1 MQLTNEQQD
10 MLEGKHGNAVKKS
23 MEILVALGNI
33 FGAEKLIPVKSV
45 QISGVSYDN
54 LGDAGLEFLNTMSE
68 DGKVRVKTT
77 LNPAGMDMENW
88 EAQGIDPEFARKQK
102 MVIDAFEKMGV
113 ETTCTCTPYFIGNK
127 PEFGDHIAWGESS
140 AVTYSNSVIGS
151 KTNREGGPSTI
162 AAALTGFTPEYGLH
176 LEKNR
181 QAQFVAE
188 VEAKVDNPM
197 LFGALGNVVGKI
209 AKGRIPLIR
218 GIDKA
223 TTEDLK
229 SLSASIVTYG
239 SAPMFHMEGITPNK
253 TEIPEEKVNITQEQ
267 IVDAI
272 KGMTDTDDVE
282 FIFIGCPHCT
292 LEELEKISKLL
303 EGKKVNKEMWIGVA
317 RPIKKIA
324 DEKGYSKIIE
334 ESGAKFACDTCHV
347 VAPLKGRFQA
357 IATNSAKGIFYGR
370 GKNNF
375 KTFYGSMEDCI
386 NLAVKE

>member
-1 MQLTNEQQD
+1 MQLTNEQQE

-33 FGAEKLIPVKSV
+33 FGAERLIPVKSV

-54 LGDAGLEFLNTMSE
+54 LGDAGLEFLNTMSG

-102 MVIDAFEKMGV
+102 MVIDAFDKMGV
-113 ETTCTCTPYFIGNK
+113 ETTCTCTPYLIGNK

-181 QAQFVAE
+181 QAQFIAE

-209 AKGRIPLIR
+209 AKGRMPLIR
-218 GIDKA
+218 GIEKA

-267 IVDAI
+267 IDDAI

-303 EGKKVNKEMWIGVA
+303 EGKKVTKELWIGVA
-317 RPIKKIA
+317 RPIKKLA
-324 DEKGYSKIIE
+324 DDKGYSKIIE

-347 VAPLKGRFQA
+347 VAPLKGRFQT